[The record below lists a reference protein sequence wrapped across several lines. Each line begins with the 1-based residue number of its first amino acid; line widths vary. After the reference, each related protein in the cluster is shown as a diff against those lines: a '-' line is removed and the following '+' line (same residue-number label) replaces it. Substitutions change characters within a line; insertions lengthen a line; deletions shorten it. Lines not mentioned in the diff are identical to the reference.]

1 MGIRRWQGIAA
12 VVLAT
17 VIVAACDDQDSAET
31 GNAEILS
38 ELAPAAGTTGD
49 DGDRPEQQSIDKV
62 VDIVTAEVSTACLRE
77 LPEPSVDSVTPAR
90 LTLTLE
96 DFSYSFEDG
105 RHRFSHDRRFKESAG
120 IGLYI
125 YRGKVCVED
134 AQVCADACVR
144 YRVEPGGSLTQRGHH
159 IATPVDPDRMT
170 LQYWA
175 RDDAGNTFT
184 IRREIRTEGETVTV
198 VGN

>member
-1 MGIRRWQGIAA
+1 MTRWQGIAA
-12 VVLAT
+12 IMLA
-17 VIVAACDDQDSAET
+17 AAFMSGCDDQDSANS
-31 GNAEILS
+31 GNTDALS
-38 ELAPAAGTTGD
+38 ALAPAAGTSGD
-49 DGDRPEQQSIDKV
+49 DGARTEAQTVDKV

-77 LPEPSVDSVTPAR
+77 LPEPSVASATPAR

-96 DFSYSFEDG
+96 NFTYSFEEG
-105 RHRFSHDRRFKESAG
+105 RHRFTHDRRFKETTG

-184 IRREIRTEGETVTV
+184 IFREIRTDGETIKVSE
-198 VGN
+198 N